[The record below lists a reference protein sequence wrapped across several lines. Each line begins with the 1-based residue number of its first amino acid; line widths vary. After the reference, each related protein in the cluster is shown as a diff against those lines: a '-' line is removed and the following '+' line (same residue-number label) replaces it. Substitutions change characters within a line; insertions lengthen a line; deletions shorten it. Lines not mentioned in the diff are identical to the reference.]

1 MKNYKHDI
9 ESTNWP
15 WCESPFFYDL
25 LEHQNLSEEDKQ
37 FAIDFHEN
45 GYAIIDLE
53 LSDDAITDLVDEI
66 DKINS
71 EQDVKVQEQGYHY
84 SKGKRIFEGWK
95 RSKLLKSLSLNQ
107 IVLNKLNI
115 LYKKPVIPFQTITF
129 NYGSNQPF
137 HSDVIHFHSM
147 PHRWL
152 AACWVALEKM
162 DENNGSLV
170 YIPGSHKLPIFDFY
184 DLKIKAPEY
193 GKQFDSYAEYENF
206 IQQLVDSK
214 ELKTETL
221 ICNPGQALLWS
232 ANLIHGGAEIKDQ
245 MRTRYSQVTHYY
257 FEGCDKYFS
266 PMFSEAWMGK
276 FSEKKLEE
284 KNFYE

>member
-9 ESTNWP
+9 DSTNWP

-25 LEHQNLSEEDKQ
+25 LEEQNLSDEDKQ
-37 FAIDFHEN
+37 FAINFHEN
-45 GYAIIDLE
+45 GYAIIDLN
-53 LSDDAITDLVDEI
+53 LSDEEISELINEI
-66 DKINS
+66 DIMNDS
-71 EQDVKVQEQGYHY
+71 EGIKLQEKGYHY

-95 RSKLLKSLSLNQ
+95 RSKLLRDLSLNK
-107 IVLNKLNI
+107 IVLDKLEL

-129 NYGSNQPF
+129 NYGSNQRL
-137 HSDVIHFHSM
+137 HSDVIHFHSI

-152 AACWVALEKM
+152 SACWVALEEM

-214 ELKTETL
+214 KLKTETL
-221 ICNPGQALLWS
+221 ICKPGQALLWS
-232 ANLIHGGAEIKDQ
+232 ANLIHGGSQIKDPS
-245 MRTRYSQVTHYY
+245 RSRYSQVTHYY

-266 PMFSEAWMGK
+266 PLFSESWIGK
-276 FSEKKLEE
+276 FSEKNLED